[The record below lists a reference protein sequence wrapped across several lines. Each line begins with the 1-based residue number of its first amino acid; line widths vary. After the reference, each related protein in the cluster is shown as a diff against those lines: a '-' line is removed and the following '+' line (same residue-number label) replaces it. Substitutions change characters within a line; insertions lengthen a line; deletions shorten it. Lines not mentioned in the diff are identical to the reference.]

1 MKKFFLALLLAASAA
16 CMAAQVAF
24 ADDSGFIAGGG
35 SAGSGSGVGRDDI
48 ATSETASGVG
58 RDDVLAFGS
67 DMKDSVDKYGGGEHD
82 DDLAV
87 GRVGVKHG
95 GGLGEG
101 IDYAK
106 EMWDKTIN
114 GINRYGLF
122 FADSLGE
129 VLWHD
134 PVFLFYL
141 TITIVGLVALGVI
154 RALTS

>member
-16 CMAAQVAF
+16 CMAAQGAF

-67 DMKDSVDKYGGGEHD
+67 DMKDSVDKY
-82 DDLAV
+82 
-87 GRVGVKHG
+87 G

>member
-67 DMKDSVDKYGGGEHD
+67 DMKDSVDKYGPPD
-82 DDLAV
+82 VPYMKLM
-87 GRVGVKHG
+87 RFQSSLIQGV
-95 GGLGEG
+95 E
-101 IDYAK
+101 IM
-106 EMWDKTIN
+106 E
-114 GINRYGLF
+114 
-122 FADSLGE
+122 
-129 VLWHD
+129 
-134 PVFLFYL
+134 
-141 TITIVGLVALGVI
+141 
-154 RALTS
+154 RATL

>member
-67 DMKDSVDKYGGGEHD
+67 DMKDFVDKYGGG
-82 DDLAV
+82 LS
-87 GRVGVKHG
+87 
-95 GGLGEG
+95 EG

-122 FADSLGE
+122 FADSMGE

-141 TITIVGLVALGVI
+141 TITIVGFVTLGVI

>member
-1 MKKFFLALLLAASAA
+1 MKKFFLALLLAASVT
-16 CMAAQVAF
+16 CMAASIAF
-24 ADDSGFIAGGG
+24 ADDSGFTAGGG
-35 SAGSGSGVGRDDI
+35 SAGSGSGVRRDDI
-48 ATSETASGVG
+48 ATSETASGIG
-58 RDDVLAFGS
+58 RDDVLAFGG
-67 DMKDSVDKYGGGEHD
+67 DMKDSVDKY
-82 DDLAV
+82 
-87 GRVGVKHG
+87 G

-122 FADSLGE
+122 FAGSLGD
-129 VLWHD
+129 VLWND

-141 TITIVGLVALGVI
+141 VVIIVGLVTLGVI

>member
-1 MKKFFLALLLAASAA
+1 MKKFFLALLLAASVA
-16 CMAAQVAF
+16 CMAASIAF
-24 ADDSGFIAGGG
+24 ADDSGFVAGGG
-35 SAGSGSGVGRDDI
+35 SANAGAGVGHGDI
-48 ATSETASGVG
+48 ATAETASGIG
-58 RDDVLAFGS
+58 RDDVLAFGG
-67 DMKDSVDKYGGGEHD
+67 DMKDSVDKY
-82 DDLAV
+82 
-87 GRVGVKHG
+87 G

-122 FADSLGE
+122 FAESVGD
-129 VLWHD
+129 VLWND

-141 TITIVGLVALGVI
+141 VVIIVGLVTIGVI

>member
-67 DMKDSVDKYGGGEHD
+67 DMKDSVDIPWMF
-82 DDLAV
+82 
-87 GRVGVKHG
+87 GV
-95 GGLGEG
+95 
-101 IDYAK
+101 
-106 EMWDKTIN
+106 
-114 GINRYGLF
+114 
-122 FADSLGE
+122 
-129 VLWHD
+129 
-134 PVFLFYL
+134 
-141 TITIVGLVALGVI
+141 LVALGIVLACFRLI
-154 RALTS
+154 SECINAGRWFR

>member
-67 DMKDSVDKYGGGEHD
+67 DMKDSVDKYGGG
-82 DDLAV
+82 
-87 GRVGVKHG
+87 
-95 GGLGEG
+95 LGEG

-106 EMWDKTIN
+106 EMLRDVTMNVVQCKKVWRFQFNSYYDGFQLENAQDPTLV
-114 GINRYGLF
+114 RPLRRACWF
-122 FADSLGE
+122 VTDAD
-129 VLWHD
+129 
-134 PVFLFYL
+134 YN
-141 TITIVGLVALGVI
+141 A
-154 RALTS
+154 

>member
-67 DMKDSVDKYGGGEHD
+67 DMKDSVDKYGGG
-82 DDLAV
+82 
-87 GRVGVKHG
+87 
-95 GGLGEG
+95 LGEG

-106 EMWDKTIN
+106 EKLESRMYSVSST
-114 GINRYGLF
+114 
-122 FADSLGE
+122 SL
-129 VLWHD
+129 
-134 PVFLFYL
+134 
-141 TITIVGLVALGVI
+141 T
-154 RALTS
+154 

>member
-67 DMKDSVDKYGGGEHD
+67 DMKDSVDKYGGG
-82 DDLAV
+82 
-87 GRVGVKHG
+87 
-95 GGLGEG
+95 LGEG
-101 IDYAK
+101 IVFSASS
-106 EMWDKTIN
+106 T
-114 GINRYGLF
+114 F
-122 FADSLGE
+122 FSCFVISNTSISPYSLLAQLLNSE
-129 VLWHD
+129 
-134 PVFLFYL
+134 F
-141 TITIVGLVALGVI
+141 T
-154 RALTS
+154 

>member
-1 MKKFFLALLLAASAA
+1 MKKFFLSLVLAATVA
-16 CMAAQVAF
+16 CMASPLVF
-24 ADDSGFIAGGG
+24 AADSGFIAGGG

-48 ATSETASGVG
+48 ATSETASGIG
-58 RDDVLAFGS
+58 RDDVLAFGG
-67 DMKDSVDKYGGGEHD
+67 DMKDSVDKY
-82 DDLAV
+82 
-87 GRVGVKHG
+87 G

-114 GINRYGLF
+114 GVNRYGLF
-122 FADSLGE
+122 FAGSLGE

-141 TITIVGLVALGVI
+141 TIIIVGLVALGVI